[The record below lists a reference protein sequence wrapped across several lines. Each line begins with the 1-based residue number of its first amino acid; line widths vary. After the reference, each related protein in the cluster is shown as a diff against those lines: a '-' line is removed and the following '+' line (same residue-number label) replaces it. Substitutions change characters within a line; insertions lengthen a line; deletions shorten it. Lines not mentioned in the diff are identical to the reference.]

1 MSSALDLV
9 FSAQEYLRTYYP
21 NDVDQEQFFGAINA
35 VEAQFDR
42 SQGHLDVG
50 PLVAKTGLP
59 HEMIENAAL
68 VAFFTTVAR
77 HFLRDFPRGDAVILD
92 VGGGPT
98 IYQHIA
104 FCLNA
109 SVIIHSDYL
118 AANRTEVVNYLTDT
132 KEAYL
137 WETYIATIRQ
147 VLQGDRDYAALLDQE
162 KASIDESIRTHAE
175 EIEHILSDESRGLL
189 EKKLKASIEKEV
201 VFGDVF
207 SDHFL
212 NGPKNELRAI
222 LDRVTD
228 HDLPDVVSAYFL
240 VESATHSQETWEKG
254 MRNLI
259 EATAPGGYLVVT
271 AIRHASWYRVGEKR
285 VRATPVDEHSI
296 GEFLREHGIVVEE
309 LRVLTGSNQASHG
322 YDGMVFVL
330 GRKILPH

>member
-1 MSSALDLV
+1 MSPALDEV

-21 NDVDQEQFFGAINA
+21 NDVDQEQFLGAINA
-35 VEAQFDR
+35 VEAEFDR
-42 SQGHLDVG
+42 SQGYFDVG

-68 VAFFTTVAR
+68 VAFFATVAR
-77 HFLRDFPRGDAVILD
+77 HFLGAFPRGDAVILD

-118 AANRTEVVNYLTDT
+118 AANRTEVVNYLTNT

-137 WETYIATIRQ
+137 WETYITTIRR
-147 VLQGDRDYAALLDQE
+147 VLQGDRDYAALLGQE

-175 EIEHILSDESRGLL
+175 EIEHILSDESSGLL
-189 EKKLKASIEKEV
+189 EKKLKASVEKEV
-201 VFGDVF
+201 VYGDVF

-212 NGPKNELRAI
+212 SGPKNELRAI

-228 HDLPDVVSAYFL
+228 HDFPDIVSAYFL
-240 VESATHSQETWEKG
+240 VESATHDPQNWEKG
-254 MRNLI
+254 MCNLI
-259 EATAPGGYLVVT
+259 DGVVPGGYLVLT

-285 VRATPVDEHSI
+285 VRTTPVDEYSI
-296 GEFLREHGIVVEE
+296 GKFLREHGIVVEE

-330 GRKILPH
+330 GRKKLSH

>member
-1 MSSALDLV
+1 MSPALDLV

-21 NDVDQEQFFGAINA
+21 NDIDQEQFLGAINA
-35 VEAQFDR
+35 VEAEFDR

-50 PLVAKTGLP
+50 PLVAKTGLL

-109 SVIIHSDYL
+109 SVIVHSDYL
-118 AANRTEVVNYLTDT
+118 EENRTEVVNYLTGDLG
-132 KEAYL
+132 AYH

-147 VLQGDRDYAALLDQE
+147 VLRGDRDYTHLLDRE
-162 KASIDESIRTHAE
+162 KASIDESVRTRAE
-175 EIEHILSDESRGLL
+175 EIERILSDGSHGLL
-189 EKKLKASIEKEV
+189 EKKLKSSVEKEV
-201 VFGDVF
+201 VYGDVF

-212 NGPKNELRAI
+212 TGPKNELRAI
-222 LDRVTD
+222 LDRTTD

-240 VESATHSQETWEKG
+240 VESATHSQEAWEKG

-285 VRATPVDEHSI
+285 VQAVPVDEHRI
-296 GEFLREHGIVVEE
+296 AEFLREHDIVVKE
-309 LRVLTGSNQASHG
+309 LRVLVGSHQDKHG

-330 GRKILPH
+330 GKKVLLH